1 MLNTGENMNGTTD
14 DITLISLFSLGEGFA
29 INTNLLDTNL
39 INLTVVIGVLIYFG
53 KGILTTL
60 LTNRKENIVSTIRD
74 AEQRYAEAVDKLNQA
89 TIRVEEAKSKANEIR
104 QSGRSQIEK
113 EREQLIKAA
122 ELDSKRF
129 DDFKNDTIRFE
140 EQKIVAQIK
149 QKVSK
154 LALEKAFEILKTRLN
169 IDLQNRM
176 IDYHINILTEMKTSI
191 D

>member
-1 MLNTGENMNGTTD
+1 MNGTTD